1 MKEKI
6 TALYER
12 LSRDDE
18 QQGES
23 NSITNQKQYLE
34 DYARANGFRNIRHFT
49 DDGYSGTN
57 FNRPGF
63 KGMIEEVKAG
73 NVEAVIIKDMSRLGR
88 DYLQVGF
95 YTEIVFPE
103 KGVRFIAVNNNV
115 DSDSPEE
122 NIFTPFLNL
131 MNEWYA
137 KDTSK
142 KIKAIFRNRMER
154 GLRCSG
160 AIPYGYRRRGDDK
173 QTLYVDE
180 EAAKVVR
187 RIFHMAADG
196 APVGEIAK
204 SLSED
209 KVLIPAAHME
219 IAEGTEGRN
228 HGYSD
233 PYLWSNTTIYGIINR
248 QEYLGHTVLGKT
260 VTENFK
266 TKKRRKA
273 TPEEILFF
281 PNTHEP
287 IIDQETWDKA
297 NKLVKRHPK
306 KVANGTYTHRLAGLL
321 FCAECGARLSYS
333 APGLAAR
340 ENGHIKPSDSSFQ
353 CSQYRNKLHNCTNHF
368 VVADNVEAAILTAIQ
383 EVSRHVIED
392 EDAFVSELC
401 EYWERHHNQL
411 STESKNEIK
420 AARNRVR
427 ELDDLIR
434 NLYENQVRG
443 ILPERQA
450 QRLLSEYDS
459 EQIQLEQRI
468 SELEEL
474 EENLPKKADADKF
487 IKLVKKYKDFDEIPD
502 KMLYDLIDKVVVHQV
517 QNANTRYRSQ
527 QIDIYFSFIGQFI
540 PPELVISEEERIAA
554 IDAEHAERLKA
565 KNKRAQEKR
574 NAKRKDIKERAE
586 ADPDAAAEY
595 AEILEKEKKH
605 RDKYNKIAKDKRD
618 SDPEV
623 IARREA
629 AAHTA
634 ALNKMRIPELEVLA
648 DTDAEAAEILKKRRE
663 KNAKKN
669 AESKKKHRQ
678 RMENDP
684 EYAAAYR
691 EKTKERS
698 RKDTE
703 KRRALKE
710 AAKTD
715 PEAAKQ
721 FEALR
726 ERERANANR
735 YNERARAR
743 AADDPEYAAELKAK
757 EHENNARMWQKKK
770 AHREDL
776 RARAATDPDAAAEL
790 AAISAAE
797 SEATMKS
804 RRKLKEKAKTD
815 PEAAKELRARMDRTN
830 EWTRKHRAEL
840 IEAAKTDPEAA
851 AKIEELKKRHSGY
864 SRDWYRRLLEREDT
878 DPEAAEILRRHRER
892 CHEYDLTH
900 PRDRKRKSST
910 AAQAM

>member
-1 MKEKI
+1 
-6 TALYER
+6 
-12 LSRDDE
+12 
-18 QQGES
+18 
-23 NSITNQKQYLE
+23 
-34 DYARANGFRNIRHFT
+34 
-49 DDGYSGTN
+49 
-57 FNRPGF
+57 
-63 KGMIEEVKAG
+63 MIEEVKAG
-73 NVEAVIIKDMSRLGR
+73 NVETVIIKDMSRLGR

-95 YTEIVFPE
+95 YTEIVFPD

-115 DSDSPEE
+115 DSNSPEE

-142 KIKAIFRNRMER
+142 KIKAIFRNRMEK

-160 AIPYGYRRRGDDK
+160 AIPYGYRRRGNDK
-173 QTLYVDE
+173 QTLYIDE
-180 EAAKVVR
+180 EAAEVVR
-187 RIFHMAADG
+187 RIFHMAANG
-196 APVGEIAK
+196 APVGEIVK
-204 SLSED
+204 SLSDD

-233 PYLWSNTTIYGIINR
+233 PYLWSNSTVYGIIKR

-273 TPEEILFF
+273 KPEEILFF

-287 IIDQETWDKA
+287 IIDQEIWDKA
-297 NKLVKRHPK
+297 NKLIQRHPK
-306 KVANGTYTHRLAGLL
+306 KVANGTYTHRLSGLL

-333 APGLAAR
+333 APGPKAR
-340 ENGHIKPSDSSFQ
+340 ESGHIKPSDSSFQ
-353 CSQYRNKLHNCTNHF
+353 CSRYRNKLHNCTNHF
-368 VVADNVEAAILTAIQ
+368 IVADNAEAAILTAVQ
-383 EVSRHVIED
+383 AVSRHVLED
-392 EDAFVSELC
+392 EDAFVQELC
-401 EYWERHHNQL
+401 EYWEKQHNQL
-411 STESKNEIK
+411 SAESKNEIR

-459 EQIQLEQRI
+459 EQMQLEQRI

-474 EENLPKKADADKF
+474 EGNLPKKADADKF
-487 IKLVKKYKDFDEIPD
+487 IKLIKKYKDFDEIPD
-502 KMLYDLIDKVVVHQV
+502 KMLYDLIDKVVVHAV
-517 QNANTRYRSQ
+517 QNSNTRYRNQ

-554 IDAEHAERLKA
+554 IDAEHAERVRA
-565 KNKRAQEKR
+565 KNKKAQEKR
-574 NAKRKDIKERAE
+574 NARRKDLKERAE
-586 ADPDAAAEY
+586 TDPEAAAEY
-595 AEILEKEKKH
+595 AEILEKEKVT
-605 RDKYNKIAKDKRD
+605 RARYNEKVKEKRN

-634 ALNKMRIPELEVLA
+634 ALNKMKLSELEALSSS
-648 DTDAEAAEILKKRRE
+648 DTEAAEILKKKRE
-663 KNAKKN
+663 RNAKKN
-669 AESKKKHRQ
+669 AENKKKHKQ
-678 RMENDP
+678 RLQNDP

-715 PEAAKQ
+715 PEAAMQ
-721 FEALR
+721 YEALR
-726 ERERANANR
+726 EKERAAANR
-735 YNERARAR
+735 CNAKAKAR
-743 AADDPEYAAELKAK
+743 AAEDPEYAAQLKAREHESNARAWQKEKARREELKA
-757 EHENNARMWQKKK
+757 
-770 AHREDL
+770 
-776 RARAATDPDAAAEL
+776 RADIDPKAAAEL
-790 AAISAAE
+790 AAITAAE
-797 SEATMKS
+797 TEARMKS
-804 RRKLKEKAKTD
+804 RRKLIEKAKTD
-815 PEAAKELRARMDRTN
+815 PEAAAKLQRQKDRKK
-830 EWTRKHRAEL
+830 EWTRKHN
-840 IEAAKTDPEAA
+840 AAVKAA
-851 AKIEELKKRHSGY
+851 AIES
-864 SRDWYRRLLEREDT
+864 
-878 DPEAAEILRRHRER
+878 A
-892 CHEYDLTH
+892 
-900 PRDRKRKSST
+900 
-910 AAQAM
+910 